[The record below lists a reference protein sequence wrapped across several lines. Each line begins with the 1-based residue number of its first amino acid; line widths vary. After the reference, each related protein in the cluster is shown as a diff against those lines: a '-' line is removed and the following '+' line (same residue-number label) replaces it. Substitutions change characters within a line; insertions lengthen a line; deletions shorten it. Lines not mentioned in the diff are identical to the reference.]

1 MNKNAVKIGE
11 RIKSRREQLKIK
23 QCELAELLD
32 ISNNHMSSIE
42 RGTENPS
49 IELLLRIC
57 AALKVTP
64 DYVLLG
70 NMHSN
75 DVGKNITDSLR
86 LCSEEDKILTQG
98 FVELLVKR
106 NADKYNKN
114 EYV

>member
-1 MNKNAVKIGE
+1 
-11 RIKSRREQLKIK
+11 
-23 QCELAELLD
+23 
-32 ISNNHMSSIE
+32 MSSIE

-57 AALKVTP
+57 EVLQVTP

-70 NMHSN
+70 SIHSN
-75 DVGKNITDSLR
+75 NVSKNITESLR
-86 LCSEEDKILTQG
+86 LCSEEDKILTQE

-106 NADKYNKN
+106 NTENYNKK